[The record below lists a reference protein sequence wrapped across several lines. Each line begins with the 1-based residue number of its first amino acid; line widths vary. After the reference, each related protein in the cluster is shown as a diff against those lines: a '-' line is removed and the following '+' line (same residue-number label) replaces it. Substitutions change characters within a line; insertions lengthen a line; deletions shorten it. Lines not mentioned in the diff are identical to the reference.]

1 MTGLPLICGLEPDT
15 LDPDVNYTT
24 QWIVPGG
31 QIINS
36 TEGQFIFTES
46 MVSIYSRALPGT
58 ILIVTKMSYQDA
70 GMYICEGR
78 STAPGASTQWAS
90 ASIELRLNGEFSSK
104 QSYC

>member
-1 MTGLPLICGLEPDT
+1 MTGLPLICGLKPDT

-24 QWIVPGG
+24 QWIAPGG

-58 ILIVTKMSYQDA
+58 ILIVTNLPRCWYVH
-70 GMYICEGR
+70 
-78 STAPGASTQWAS
+78 
-90 ASIELRLNGEFSSK
+90 L
-104 QSYC
+104 